1 MIIIALNCAEPQGTV
16 QSGKDSCHGSQQANG
31 LPWDKI
37 VKIQLISTRHGQ
49 LTPVIHGQH
58 GYT

>member
-1 MIIIALNCAEPQGTV
+1 MRIIPLNCAEPQGTV

-49 LTPVIHGQH
+49 LTPVIHG
-58 GYT
+58 